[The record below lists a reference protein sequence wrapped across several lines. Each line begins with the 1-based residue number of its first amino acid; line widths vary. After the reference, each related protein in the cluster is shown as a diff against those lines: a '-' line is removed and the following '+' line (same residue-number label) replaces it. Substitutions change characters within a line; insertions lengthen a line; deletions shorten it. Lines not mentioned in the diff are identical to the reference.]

1 MPVCIFGSFPL
12 ALRLTCLFCS
22 LLVCQHSVCHG
33 ICLSVQALH
42 PLRYSCPFTCCN
54 PRTSSIAQGTWFQR
68 PACLELTACLIG
80 QWQAGPNTTPVCVA
94 CRAKDSYAQL
104 ASAWRLVQVQQQY
117 AVTLTLPL
125 TLSAANL
132 TDAQTQADVL
142 TATSN
147 ATDAL
152 ESALAAGLISGEPA
166 LDGLL
171 LGLLTGCWLVSACLK
186 QVKYVLGVRPE

>member
-1 MPVCIFGSFPL
+1 MPVCIFDMFLLLCLSARFLSVMATVYLSRHCILCATHVPSHVVTLAQTALPKALGSS
-12 ALRLTCLFCS
+12 A
-22 LLVCQHSVCHG
+22 LLVWQ
-33 ICLSVQALH
+33 Q
-42 PLRYSCPFTCCN
+42 
-54 PRTSSIAQGTWFQR
+54 TW
-68 PACLELTACLIG
+68 IG
-80 QWQAGPNTTPVCVA
+80 QCQARANMTPDSVV

-132 TDAQTQADVL
+132 TDAQAQADVL

-152 ESALAAGLISGEPA
+152 ESALAAGLISGEPV
-166 LDGLL
+166 LDYVLL
-171 LGLLTGCWLVSACLK
+171 LLIGCWLVSACLK
-186 QVKYVLGVRPE
+186 QIKHVLGIQFE